1 MKKIALLFASLTAFA
16 ADPKITWDPNT
27 EPDLGGYRIYWG
39 PNSRGY
45 TNFIQVA
52 AQPGVRLTNTVP
64 IPGIKFVAVTAFSTN
79 GLESDFSNEIT
90 LTNRPAAPG
99 NVKQVVSG
107 TSWLL
112 RTNKSNPVSYTPVAV
127 VETIPGASITATL
140 AGPWGSVNRTAT
152 ASTAGNA
159 EIVGRAVT
167 APSLITLNATRATVP
182 LAVVETAVL
191 P

>member
-1 MKKIALLFASLTAFA
+1 MKKLCFLFACLTAV

-27 EPDLGGYRIYWG
+27 EPDLGGYRIYYG
-39 PNSRGY
+39 PTSRGY
-45 TNFIQVA
+45 TNFIEVA
-52 AQPGVRLTNTVP
+52 ALPGVQITNTVP
-64 IPGIKFVAVTAFSTN
+64 IQGIKFVAVNAFNTN

-99 NVKQVVSG
+99 NVKEVVMG

-112 RTNKSNPVSYTPVAV
+112 RTNKSTPVSYTPVAV
-127 VETIPGASITATL
+127 VQTIPGTSISATI
-140 AGPWGSVNRTAT
+140 AGPWGSLNRTAT
-152 ASTAGNA
+152 ASLDGNA
-159 EIVGRAVT
+159 QIVGKAVI

>member
-1 MKKIALLFASLTAFA
+1 MKKLALLFACLTAV

-39 PNSRGY
+39 PTSRGY
-45 TNFIQVA
+45 TNFITVA

-64 IPGIKFVAVTAFSTN
+64 IPGIKFVAVTAFNTN

-90 LTNRPAAPG
+90 LTNKPAAPG

-127 VETIPGASITATL
+127 VQTIPGTSISASIT
-140 AGPWGSVNRTAT
+140 GPWGSLNRTAT

-159 EIVGRAVT
+159 EIVGKAVT
-167 APSLITLNATRATVP
+167 TPSLITLNATRATVP

>member
-1 MKKIALLFASLTAFA
+1 MKKLCFLFACLTAV

-39 PNSRGY
+39 PTSRTY

-90 LTNRPAAPG
+90 LTNKPAAPG

-127 VETIPGASITATL
+127 MEAVPGTSIQATIS
-140 AGPWGSVNRTAT
+140 GPWGLQNRTAV
-152 ASTAGNA
+152 ASSVGNA
-159 EIVGRAVT
+159 EIVGRPIVS
-167 APSLITLNATRATVP
+167 PSLITLNATRATVP
-182 LAVVETAVL
+182 LAVIETAVL